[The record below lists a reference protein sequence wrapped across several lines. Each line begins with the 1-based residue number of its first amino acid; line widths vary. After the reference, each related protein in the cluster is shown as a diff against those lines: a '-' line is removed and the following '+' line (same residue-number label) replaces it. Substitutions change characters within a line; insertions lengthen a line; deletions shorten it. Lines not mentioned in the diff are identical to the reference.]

1 MKSKF
6 HINQVIEWDENDSMC
21 HWIEGEREF
30 DTREEAEVV
39 LISLRKVAEVA
50 GLKVSYS
57 LAERLYLE
65 E

>member
-30 DTREEAEVV
+30 DTREEAEAA
-39 LISLRKVAEVA
+39 LILLRRVAEVA

-65 E
+65 S